1 MSLTS
6 VCNLWIRVVMRLVA
20 LALQF
25 EMDEWIVGVRNIL
38 RDILHELLKYFV
50 TLNVCSLHFQ
60 WQMEDRKGIC
70 W

>member
-1 MSLTS
+1 
-6 VCNLWIRVVMRLVA
+6 MRLVA

-50 TLNVCSLHFQ
+50 TLNVCSLRFQ